1 MPNVAD
7 ILMNPV
13 LVVSGLV
20 WLTTELI
27 KQMIGRSQGRRWLDP
42 GGMPSGHA
50 AVTAAAATV
59 IAMTEGLS
67 SPIFALA
74 VVLWGIIVSDAYR
87 VRWSVGEQAVRLNKL
102 SARAKLKPLP
112 VVRGHRPSEVV
123 IGTLFGVAIGAT
135 LYFWIYG

>member
-1 MPNVAD
+1 MNPAD
-7 ILMNPV
+7 IILNPV
-13 LVVSGLV
+13 LVIAGLV
-20 WLTTELI
+20 WLTTELT
-27 KQMIGRSQGRRWLDP
+27 KQLIGRSQGRLWFDP

-50 AVTAAAATV
+50 AVIAATATV

-74 VVLWGIIVSDAYR
+74 VVLWGIIVSDAHR

-112 VVRGHRPSEVV
+112 VVRGHRLSEVI
-123 IGTLFGVAIGAT
+123 IGTLFGIALGAT
-135 LYFWIYG
+135 FFSVIYP

>member
-1 MPNVAD
+1 MNPAD
-7 ILMNPV
+7 ILLNPV
-13 LVVSGLV
+13 LVIAGLV
-20 WLTTELI
+20 WLTTELT
-27 KQMIGRSQGRRWLDP
+27 KQLVGRSRGRQWLDP

-67 SPIFALA
+67 SPVFALA

-112 VVRGHRPSEVV
+112 VVRGHRISEVV
-123 IGTLFGVAIGAT
+123 VGTLFGVAIGAT
-135 LYFWIYG
+135 FFYVIYP